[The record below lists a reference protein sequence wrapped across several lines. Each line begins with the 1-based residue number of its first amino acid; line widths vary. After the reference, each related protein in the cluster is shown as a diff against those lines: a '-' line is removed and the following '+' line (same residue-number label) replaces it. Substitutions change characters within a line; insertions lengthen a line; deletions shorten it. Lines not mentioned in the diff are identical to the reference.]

1 MGGGVMMKK
10 NTYKTIVVKERELPR
25 EELRKGMTIA
35 KDIIAS
41 NNNILVK
48 EGYVIKNEYAVK
60 KVQQIL
66 ERYNIETI
74 QVKVEE
80 TGERNIEAAKLVQE
94 IIKGDVEKSNNISQ
108 QKDSYSKVLEITN
121 KKEAKLID
129 KLIPHCRKNITDKM
143 LLLFNGA
150 DASEVQSIEQDIK
163 NSMEIINTSVNV
175 PQMLEKIKRM
185 DDSLYFYNYSI
196 ALTSYMIGKWMHWDQ
211 KKREELFITAM
222 LADIGILHLPEDKRY
237 KDQWQEENINEY
249 YQHAIYSQR
258 LLTKCSFI
266 TKDMLNSILH
276 HHEKYDGSGYPRNL
290 RGKSIPLLSRV
301 IYLADLYTFYTISK
315 RYNAL
320 YAVNVIKEQHLNE
333 VDIDLFF
340 TLSKRIFD
348 YFSGQTFQSNGSAS
362 MEGEII
368 TFDHGTGNSI
378 FDQTNINVYVR
389 QKDKSIVAIP
399 LNKFCED
406 YIEFT

>member
-1 MGGGVMMKK
+1 MMKK
-10 NTYKTIVVKERELPR
+10 NTYKTIVVKEKALSI

-35 KDIIAS
+35 KDVIAS
-41 NNNILVK
+41 NNNTLVK

-80 TGERNIEAAKLVQE
+80 TDERNIEAAKLVQE

-121 KKEAKLID
+121 KKEAELID

-163 NSMEIINTSVNV
+163 NSMEIINTSINV

-211 KKREELFITAM
+211 QKREELFITAM

-237 KDQWQEENINEY
+237 RDQWQEENINEY

-320 YAVNVIKEQHLNE
+320 YAVNVIREQHLNE

-389 QKDKSIVAIP
+389 QNDKSIVAIP

>member
-1 MGGGVMMKK
+1 MMKK